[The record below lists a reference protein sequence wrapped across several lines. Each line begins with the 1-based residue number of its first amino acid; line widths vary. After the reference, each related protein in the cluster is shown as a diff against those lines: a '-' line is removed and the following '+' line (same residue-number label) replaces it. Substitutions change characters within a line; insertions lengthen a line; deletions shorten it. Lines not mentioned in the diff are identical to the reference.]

1 MSLSSAQSKEPGM
14 GPKTK
19 KPRSMAGLV
28 SRYKK
33 TRLDGRVF
41 ESVSLRSQQF
51 TLPQIYSARKFFFRT
66 RYCSSARRVPLE
78 LSHTHPNHL
87 TQESRAS
94 PVSRLS

>member
-28 SRYKK
+28 SKYKK
-33 TRLDGRVF
+33 PDSMAGFF

-51 TLPQIYSARKFFFRT
+51 TL
-66 RYCSSARRVPLE
+66 V
-78 LSHTHPNHL
+78 
-87 TQESRAS
+87 
-94 PVSRLS
+94 

>member
-1 MSLSSAQSKEPGM
+1 MSLSSAQGKEAGM

-41 ESVSLRSQQF
+41 ESVWLRSQQF
-51 TLPQIYSARKFFFRT
+51 TL
-66 RYCSSARRVPLE
+66 L
-78 LSHTHPNHL
+78 
-87 TQESRAS
+87 
-94 PVSRLS
+94 